1 MSLTPH
7 SLYITCKSLPHSCII
22 LAIADLKMS
31 KQNVMARD
39 ILQCP
44 DCKEKTQVVVD
55 YSQGSV
61 ICRNCG
67 LVLESSCI
75 DDSQEWRSFS
85 DSAGDSKPDRNRVGD
100 IVSDYGP
107 QRLQGTSIAGGSSRL
122 SRTQF
127 LAMSEGT
134 DKTLAKA
141 HTGVR
146 DIMRALALP
155 DNIYARCFDILK
167 YMDDNDIL
175 RNRTSTSWML
185 AVVYMACRQERAGR
199 QISEL
204 VRAAPTVKE
213 SEVARNYWR
222 LDKLLAAAPV
232 RAAQGISRG
241 EDNFVVRYCNR
252 LSVQSAEKLADF
264 ITQQASRFGITGS
277 RNPGIS
283 AGVAVFIAAHLM
295 NHPNKPSLDDIAR
308 VTDTKLAAV
317 KSAYSSLR
325 QPIDRLLPHDI
336 RGQFVDAIQT
346 LP

>member
-1 MSLTPH
+1 
-7 SLYITCKSLPHSCII
+7 
-22 LAIADLKMS
+22 MS

-100 IVSDYGP
+100 IISDYGP
-107 QRLQGTSIAGGSSRL
+107 QRLQGTSIAAGGSRL

-134 DKTLAKA
+134 DKTLSKA
-141 HTGVR
+141 HSGIR

-167 YMDDNDIL
+167 YMDDNELL
-175 RNRTSTSWML
+175 RNRTSSSWML
-185 AVVYMACRQERAGR
+185 AVVDMACRQERAGR

-232 RAAQGISRG
+232 RASYGMSRG

-252 LSVQSAEKLADF
+252 LSVQSVESLADL

-277 RNPGIS
+277 RNPGVS
-283 AGVAVFIAAHLM
+283 AGVAVFIASHLL
-295 NHPNKPSLDDIAR
+295 NHPKKPSLEDIAR
-308 VTDTKLAAV
+308 ITDTKINAI
-317 KSAYSSLR
+317 KTAYHALR
-325 QPIDRLLPHDI
+325 QPIDRLLPVDT
-336 RGQFVDAIQT
+336 RNQFADAIQA

>member
-1 MSLTPH
+1 
-7 SLYITCKSLPHSCII
+7 
-22 LAIADLKMS
+22 MS

-39 ILQCP
+39 IMQCP
-44 DCKEKTQVVVD
+44 DCKEKTQVIVD

-100 IVSDYGP
+100 ITSDYGP

-134 DKTLAKA
+134 DKTLSKA
-141 HTGVR
+141 HNGIR

-167 YMDDNDIL
+167 YMEANDLL
-175 RNRTSTSWML
+175 RNRTGSSWML
-185 AVVYMACRQERAGR
+185 AIVYMACRQEKAGR

-213 SEVARNYWR
+213 PEVARNYWR

-232 RAAQGISRG
+232 RSSQAIPRG
-241 EDNFVVRYCNR
+241 EDNFVIRYCNR
-252 LSVQSAEKLADF
+252 LSVQSAEKLADL

-277 RNPGIS
+277 RNPGVS
-283 AGVAVFIAAHLM
+283 AGVAVFIASHLLK
-295 NHPNKPSLDDIAR
+295 HPNKPSLEDIAR
-308 VTDTKLAAV
+308 VTDTRIGAIKT
-317 KSAYSSLR
+317 AYSALR
-325 QPIDRLLPHDI
+325 QPIDRLLPAEA
-336 RGQFVDAIQT
+336 RAQFADAIQS